1 MKVRI
6 SGKARRELL
15 EIYSYLVERNP
26 AAAERALA
34 DVNSKLHQL
43 SRFPFMGRER
53 PEFARNLRSVLVG
66 TYLVFYTVANDHIV
80 IMRVVDGRMDVD
92 KEFRR

>member
-6 SGKARRELL
+6 SRKARIELL
-15 EIYSYLVERNP
+15 DIYAYLAERNP
-26 AAAERALA
+26 TSAESILQEI
-34 DVNSKLHQL
+34 NSRLRQL

-53 PEFARNLRSVLVG
+53 SEFAANLRSALVR
-66 TYLVFYTVANDHIV
+66 TYLIYYTVTDDEIV

-92 KEFRR
+92 KEFQR